1 MSDIHDKYVVVP
13 ADKAP
18 NNFVF
23 VCKKYYIE
31 CLVKEL
37 GIGSADG
44 NPTYTATTLSRE
56 EILDNHRSV
65 LSSFGITL
73 PDTDSDLPALYWV
86 PKLHKNPYKQ
96 RFIAGSPK
104 CSTKPLSKLL
114 TTILTAIKT
123 GLQKYYDTCYSRNG
137 INQMWIL
144 KNSKELIETLSS
156 GSISFC
162 NSIKTFDFSTLYTT
176 LPHSKLKSRLK
187 DLIHRCFHKKNG
199 DRRYKYLVLGRKEAY
214 FVKNDTESTKKF
226 TETEIIEML
235 NFLIDNIFVTFG
247 GLVFQQTIGIPM
259 GTNCAP
265 LLADLFLHS
274 YEAEFLEGL
283 VQKKDRKLAQ
293 AFNFSFRYIDD
304 VLSLNNP
311 RFNDYLHLIYPSEL
325 EIKDTTDT
333 PSSASYLDLH
343 LEINDKGQIQS
354 KLYDKRDDFTFP
366 IVNFPFICSNIP
378 AAPAYG
384 VYISQLIRY
393 ARACCDY
400 NDFLER
406 TRLLTTKL
414 LSQGFIVHRLKSS
427 LQKFYGRHHELV
439 DRYGVSVSTMR
450 TDIFPMS

>member
-1 MSDIHDKYVVVP
+1 M
-13 ADKAP
+13 
-18 NNFVF
+18 
-23 VCKKYYIE
+23 
-31 CLVKEL
+31 
-37 GIGSADG
+37 
-44 NPTYTATTLSRE
+44 
-56 EILDNHRSV
+56 
-65 LSSFGITL
+65 
-73 PDTDSDLPALYWV
+73 
-86 PKLHKNPYKQ
+86 
-96 RFIAGSPK
+96 
-104 CSTKPLSKLL
+104 
-114 TTILTAIKT
+114 
-123 GLQKYYDTCYSRNG
+123 
-137 INQMWIL
+137 
-144 KNSKELIETLSS
+144 
-156 GSISFC
+156 
-162 NSIKTFDFSTLYTT
+162 
-176 LPHSKLKSRLK
+176 PHSKLKSRLK

-199 DRRYKYLVLGRKEAY
+199 DRRYKFLVLGRKEAY

-226 TETEIIEML
+226 TEIKMIEML

-247 GLVFQQTIGIPM
+247 GLVFQQSIGIPM

-311 RFNDYLHLIYPSEL
+311 RFNDYLHLIYPGEL

-354 KLYDKRDDFTFP
+354 KLYDKRNDFTFP
-366 IVNFPFICSNIP
+366 IVNFPFTDSNIP